1 LPTIDSVKPA
11 AVSAA
16 GFFVTNGRKGSIL
29 EAERQVL
36 VLNNDYEPLN
46 VCNVRR
52 ALVLVLLGK
61 AEVLHVDGVR
71 LRTVDR
77 VIQVP
82 SVVKLRYHVKRPLPE
97 LKLTRRTIFAR
108 DDYTCQY
115 CGYRGKD
122 LTVDHVVPKRLG
134 GSDDWENLVTCC
146 RKCNLKKGDKPLHQ
160 TGMTLLRQ
168 PRRPRYVPYISLS
181 KYIEGAKNE
190 VWRNYLPFFSDVTP
204 SQD

>member
-1 LPTIDSVKPA
+1 MMWETD
-11 AVSAA
+11 
-16 GFFVTNGRKGSIL
+16 
-29 EAERQVL
+29 RQVL

-122 LTVDHVVPKRLG
+122 LTVDHVLPKRLG

-160 TGMTLLRQ
+160 MGMTLLRQ

>member
-1 LPTIDSVKPA
+1 M
-11 AVSAA
+11 
-16 GFFVTNGRKGSIL
+16 L
-29 EAERQVL
+29 ETDRQVL

-52 ALVLVLLGK
+52 AVVLVLLGK
-61 AEVLHVDGVR
+61 AEVLHADGIA
-71 LRTVDR
+71 LRTADK

-122 LTVDHVVPKRLG
+122 LTVDHVIPRRLG

-160 TGMTLLRQ
+160 AGMTLLRQ

-181 KYIEGAKNE
+181 KYIEGTKNE

-204 SQD
+204 PQD

>member
-1 LPTIDSVKPA
+1 MWETD
-11 AVSAA
+11 
-16 GFFVTNGRKGSIL
+16 
-29 EAERQVL
+29 RQVL

-61 AEVLHVDGVR
+61 AEVLHADGIR
-71 LRTVDR
+71 LHTVDR

-122 LTVDHVVPKRLG
+122 LTVDHVVPRRLG

-181 KYIEGAKNE
+181 KYIEGTKNE
-190 VWRNYLPFFSDVTP
+190 VWRLYLPFFSDVAP
-204 SQD
+204 SGD

>member
-1 LPTIDSVKPA
+1 METD
-11 AVSAA
+11 
-16 GFFVTNGRKGSIL
+16 
-29 EAERQVL
+29 RQVL

-52 ALVLVLLGK
+52 AVVLVLLGK
-61 AEVLHVDGVR
+61 AEVLHADGIS
-71 LRTVDR
+71 LRTADR

-108 DDYTCQY
+108 DDHTCQY
-115 CGYRGKD
+115 CGYRGKE
-122 LTVDHVVPKRLG
+122 LTVDHVLPRRLG

-146 RKCNLKKGDKPLHQ
+146 RKCNLKKGDKPLHE
-160 TGMTLLRQ
+160 TGMTLLRH

-181 KYIEGAKNE
+181 KYIDGTKNE
-190 VWRNYLPFFSDVTP
+190 IWRTYLPFFSDVTP
-204 SQD
+204 SHD

>member
-1 LPTIDSVKPA
+1 MWETD
-11 AVSAA
+11 
-16 GFFVTNGRKGSIL
+16 
-29 EAERQVL
+29 RQVL

-122 LTVDHVVPKRLG
+122 LTVDHVLPKRLG

-160 TGMTLLRQ
+160 THDAVAPATSSTLRALHQPQQVHRGRKERGMAQ
-168 PRRPRYVPYISLS
+168 LS
-181 KYIEGAKNE
+181 A
-190 VWRNYLPFFSDVTP
+190 VL
-204 SQD
+204 Q